1 MKLNL
6 SLTGAFRV
14 AGFIPAFFLF
24 AAASFYLYIN
34 FNAYMNSQENIQN
47 LEVSKTLDDIILN
60 AAVERGRSSIYFVS
74 KGKYPKST
82 ENVKNARQNL
92 NTSIQK
98 FKLILEKYPNIKQS
112 SEIQSIFIE
121 INKLNKV
128 RSDIDKFTDET
139 NMEKWF
145 FGYYTNM
152 IGRVL
157 KYNRE
162 SVLDMQKYG
171 KKSVEINLLNKAI
184 EYTGIQR
191 GYISY
196 FITAGLPV
204 PEEKYKLTFDD
215 RFVPIHSLPLND
227 LSKNIN
233 ILNILNQKEFKDN
246 IVEID
251 QMLTFIKSSV
261 LVYYETFEFDGY
273 PIDSAE
279 LFQVF
284 TKKIKYLSQMRSNI
298 KKDMFNGVVE
308 DANNSFTNLIIAAI
322 ILLISIVF
330 LLMGYLIESSVKK
343 GFKELSKLLGNL
355 SELLNKDIDIDFT
368 KAGGSAQ
375 AYTIIDEAIQKSIKD
390 SEKAEEA
397 SKAKA
402 LFLANMSHE
411 IRTPLNGILGFLEL
425 LKSTDLDG
433 EQQEYVNTITI
444 SSNSL
449 LEIINNILDISKIE
463 SDKVELEL
471 IPFKPVEEFEAAVEI
486 FGAKAAEK
494 NIQLVS
500 FIDPSLPTSLKGDV
514 LKIKEV
520 VINLISNAIKFT
532 PDDGTITLDVKK
544 VDKDNEKT
552 KLRIEVEDS
561 GVGISEEQKSKIF
574 EAFSQADI
582 SVTRKFGG
590 TGLGLSISGK
600 YIQMMGGQIEV
611 DSELNKGTKFFFEI
625 WLETMEEKPSFI
637 PSEYEKLQIA
647 ILDSDNKSVKQF
659 KTEEYCKYA
668 GVHMHF
674 FKKMDEL
681 KSIITSEK
689 LNGVILYHELLNGED
704 YSSYLAGLNI
714 PYTLISSLANKK
726 IIDQLGN
733 KPIFN
738 IWDPINPTKSKNMF
752 EEIDNYRLA
761 GYKKVV
767 EEVKKEEQT
776 SQFNLKTLVA
786 EDNPINQKLIKM
798 TLEQFGIDVDL
809 SNNGLEAFNKYTMN
823 SDKYDVIFMDI
834 QMPVMD
840 GIEATHEI
848 LDYEEDEEIE
858 HTPIIALTANALK
871 GDRERFLGEGMDEYI
886 TKPINREDLLN
897 ILKQFSKDKL
907 KHDLMKSTEV
917 SDEIKPV
924 EEVDNTKEIK
934 VNFEDKKD
942 IEETEKEE
950 NVKVIL
956 AVNGLLN
963 KKIAVKQ
970 LNELRIT
977 NISTI
982 DKVNQIGPSIDKK
995 IKNVLI
1001 IDDLFD
1007 NIPVQK
1013 VSNALKSKIKNI
1025 DIIAISKE
1033 NSIPNV
1039 DAVLEKLTKD
1049 KLSNFFQRI
1058 TNA

>member
-1 MKLNL
+1 LKLNL
-6 SLTGAFRV
+6 SLTGAFRI
-14 AGFIPAFFLF
+14 AGFIPALFLF
-24 AAASFYLYIN
+24 VGAAFYLYLN
-34 FNAYMNSQENIQN
+34 FNSYMKSQDN
-47 LEVSKTLDDIILN
+47 LKSLNVSKAIDEIIVN
-60 AAVERGRSSIYFVS
+60 TAVERGRSSIYFVS
-74 KGKYPKST
+74 KGRYPKSR
-82 ENVKNARQNL
+82 ENIVQARQKVDK
-92 NTSIQK
+92 SIQALK
-98 FKLILEKYPNIKQS
+98 SILNKYPEFKQNS
-112 SEIQSIFIE
+112 NIQSIFIS
-121 INKLNKV
+121 LNKIQNV
-128 RSDIDKFTDET
+128 RNSIDKFPEEEI
-139 NMEKWF
+139 EKWF
-145 FGYYTNM
+145 FGYYSNL
-152 IGRVL
+152 ISQL
-157 KYNRE
+157 LSYSRE
-162 SVLDMQKYG
+162 NLLQMGAYG
-171 KKSVEINLLNKAI
+171 KKSVELTLLNKTI

-196 FITAGLPV
+196 FITAGFPI
-204 PEEKYKLTFDD
+204 PEEKYKNAFDN
-215 RFVPIHSLPLND
+215 RYIPIHALPIND
-227 LSKNIN
+227 LSKNPNIN
-233 ILNILNQKEFKDN
+233 ALLNNHGFKEN
-246 IVEID
+246 IANVDEI
-251 QMLTFIKSSV
+251 LTFIKSSI
-261 LVYYETFEFDGY
+261 LLYYETDEFDGY
-273 PIDSAE
+273 PIDTKE
-279 LFQVF
+279 LFNVF
-284 TKKIKYLSQMRSNI
+284 THKIQYVSKIRNIVKEELSNDII
-298 KKDMFNGVVE
+298 K
-308 DANNSFTNLIIAAI
+308 DANDSFTNLIIS
-322 ILLISIVF
+322 SIVLLLAIMF
-330 LLMGYLIESSVKK
+330 LIIGYLIESSVKK

-500 FIDPSLPTSLKGDV
+500 FIDPSLPISLKGDV

-532 PDDGTITLDVKK
+532 PDDGTITMDIKK
-544 VDKDNEKT
+544 IDKDSEKT
-552 KLRIEVEDS
+552 KIRVEVEDS

-574 EAFSQADI
+574 EAFSQADV

-611 DSELNKGTKFFFEI
+611 ESELNRGTKFFFEI
-625 WLETMEEKPSFI
+625 WLETMEDKPSFI
-637 PSEYEKLQIA
+637 PNEYEKLQIA
-647 ILDSDNKSVKQF
+647 ILDSEVKTVKQF
-659 KTEEYCKYA
+659 TTEEYCKYF
-668 GVHMHF
+668 GVHIHY
-674 FKKMDEL
+674 FKQIDEL
-681 KSIITSEK
+681 KNIITSEK
-689 LNGVILYHELLNGED
+689 INGVILYQEMMNGED
-704 YSSYLAGLNI
+704 YPSYLAGLNV
-714 PYTLISSLANKK
+714 PYALISSLSNKK
-726 IIDQLGN
+726 LIDQLGN
-733 KPIFN
+733 KAIFN

-767 EEVKKEEQT
+767 EEVKKEEST
-776 SQFNLKTLVA
+776 SHFNLKTLVA

-798 TLEQFGIDVDL
+798 TLEQFGIEVDL

-848 LDYEEDEEIE
+848 LDYEEDEEVA

-907 KHDLMKSTEV
+907 KHDLMKSNETVKE
-917 SDEIKPV
+917 EEKP
-924 EEVDNTKEIK
+924 KEITPQK
-934 VNFEDKKD
+934 EIQVSFEDKQE
-942 IEETEKEE
+942 IENVEEEK
-950 NVKVIL
+950 VKVIL
-956 AVNGLLN
+956 AVNGLLS
-963 KKIAVKQ
+963 KKIAIKQ
-970 LNELRIT
+970 LNEI
-977 NISTI
+977 NISNIETI

-995 IKNVLI
+995 LKNVLI
-1001 IDDLFD
+1001 IDETFD

-1013 VSNALKSKIKNI
+1013 ISNALKSKIKNI
-1025 DIIAISKE
+1025 DIIALSKNKNIE
-1033 NSIPNV
+1033 NV

-1049 KLSNFFQRI
+1049 NISNFFQRI
-1058 TNA
+1058 NNA